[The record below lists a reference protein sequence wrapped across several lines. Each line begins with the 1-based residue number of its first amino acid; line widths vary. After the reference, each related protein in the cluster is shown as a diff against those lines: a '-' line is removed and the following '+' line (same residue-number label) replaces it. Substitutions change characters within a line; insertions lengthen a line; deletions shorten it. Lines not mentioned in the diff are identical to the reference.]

1 MLLTPF
7 LRRESSLKLLS
18 YERYR
23 PPSSEVAAKTFRF
36 ILEELCG
43 AVLCFFLF
51 IFYNFSSSGERCNF
65 AVKMQKCFVEY
76 ETFPDC
82 VVLLLIH
89 AERFLLLQLH
99 IKSVHLLQHELTFI
113 MK

>member
-1 MLLTPF
+1 M
-7 LRRESSLKLLS
+7 
-18 YERYR
+18 
-23 PPSSEVAAKTFRF
+23 AAKSFRF

-43 AVLCFFLF
+43 AMLCFFFVYILKEVS
-51 IFYNFSSSGERCNF
+51 FYFSSSGERCNF
-65 AVKMQKCFVEY
+65 ALKLQKCFVEY

-82 VVLLLIH
+82 VLLLLIH